1 MIPHSIA
8 LNNISATQR
17 EIECVVEALSSGRGA
32 HSAAGILAFQRNM
45 ARCVRREYAYAV
57 SGGRAAFFL
66 AFRAMGIG
74 PGDEVLLPEGADFAP
89 AAAVL
94 HCGAVPVFCDLDP
107 TTFTLDPQ
115 SVAARIGPRARCIV
129 AAHMY
134 GLPAEMPA
142 LEDLARK
149 HGLFLIED
157 AASGFG
163 GLREGRAVGCFGDV
177 SVFNFKDVSLI
188 HTGEGGMLLSSSKDL
203 IGRAARMGGEGRSAS
218 DPLVYDI
225 AGHDFAMSNLAA
237 AVGSA
242 QLERLKELL
251 ERKAHI
257 FIQYRERLSAVP
269 GLRLNPEIPGTRNSF
284 LMPFIILERGGARE
298 LARRLHTGRVA
309 SRPALT
315 PLSSMPLFKKA
326 DNPAAYEAADRLL
339 LLPGGCDLAE
349 DEVDYVASCVTMLL
363 RDPGLRTARPALTGR
378 LKYRAGLLAFFERI
392 KQDGCVLPFTH
403 DGRNY
408 ALRVMTAEQADDPSA
423 VAALGEL
430 RAACARMF
438 LHSPVNAAAETAR
451 LLKLYKNPAGTAF
464 LLFLIREEVPE
475 DAAEA
480 CPEQSEGTSG
490 EDAEGTAGAC
500 PERPEGTR
508 GEGAEGTAGAC
519 PEQSEETRGKG
530 AEGAAG
536 ACPERPEDA
545 RVERGVP
552 PAPGDVSLL
561 GHIGLSAFDF
571 KKAECD
577 VEGPFMSTAAPE
589 GLAGAACRAFYV
601 WCKTALHLTR
611 VFARIRASDTKS
623 VRFAAALGFVPLHRV
638 SLHVEELPGRDAFAP
653 GGERFGRVPGGQ
665 EGTPV
670 EVLRPMYLPG
680 HDKPDD
686 ALVIAVKAL

>member
-1 MIPHSIA
+1 
-8 LNNISATQR
+8 
-17 EIECVVEALSSGRGA
+17 LSSGRGA
-32 HSAAGILAFQRNM
+32 HSASGILAFQRNM

-89 AAAVL
+89 TAAVL

-115 SVAARIGPRARCIV
+115 SVVARIGPRARCIV

-134 GLPAEMPA
+134 GLPAGMPA

-157 AASGFG
+157 ASSGFG

-203 IGRAARMGGEGRSAS
+203 MGRAARLGGEGRSAS

-251 ERKAHI
+251 EQKTRI
-257 FIQYRERLSAVP
+257 FIQYRERLSDVP

-298 LARRLHTGRVA
+298 LARRLHSGRVA

-326 DNPAAYEAADRLL
+326 DNPVAHEAADRLL

-403 DGRNY
+403 NGRNY
-408 ALRVMTAEQADDPSA
+408 ALRVMTAEQADDPRV

-438 LHSPVNAAAETAR
+438 LHSPVDAAEETAR

-464 LLFLIREEVPE
+464 LLFLIREEILE
-475 DAAEA
+475 DAAA
-480 CPEQSEGTSG
+480 SSPQQS
-490 EDAEGTAGAC
+490 
-500 PERPEGTR
+500 EGTR
-508 GEGAEGTAGAC
+508 GEDAESAAASS
-519 PEQSEETRGKG
+519 PEQSGGTCGEGVEET
-530 AEGAAG
+530 AG

-545 RVERGVP
+545 GAERGVP
-552 PAPGDVSLL
+552 SAPGDVPLL

-577 VEGPFMSTAAPE
+577 VEGPFMSEAAPE

-611 VFARIRASDTKS
+611 VFTRIRASDTQS
-623 VRFAAALGFVPLHRV
+623 MHFASALGFVPLHRV
-638 SLHVEELPGRDAFAP
+638 SLHAQTLPGRDAFAP
-653 GGERFGRVPGGQ
+653 VAERSGRVPDGQ
-665 EGTPV
+665 KGAPV